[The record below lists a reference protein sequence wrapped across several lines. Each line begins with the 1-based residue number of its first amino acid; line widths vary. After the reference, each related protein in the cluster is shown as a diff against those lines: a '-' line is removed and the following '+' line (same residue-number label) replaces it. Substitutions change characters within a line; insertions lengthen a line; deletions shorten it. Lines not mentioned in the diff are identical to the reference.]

1 MSLSAYQR
9 VRTLTETPRAMECRL
24 IREITGDLIGA
35 RDAGATG
42 ISLAPVLFR
51 NREMWGAFGSACGAR
66 GNMLPDT
73 LRASIVSLSLWVDRY
88 TSDVI
93 AGRDAI
99 EPLIDVNR
107 QVLEGLQSFPG

>member
-1 MSLSAYQR
+1 
-9 VRTLTETPRAMECRL
+9 MECRL

-35 RDAGATG
+35 RDAGVTG
-42 ISLAPVLFR
+42 IPLAPVLFR
-51 NREMWGAFGSACGAR
+51 NREMWAAFGTACGAR

-73 LRASIVSLSLWVDRY
+73 LRASIVSLSLWVERY

-93 AGRDAI
+93 AGRDEI

>member
-24 IREITGDLIGA
+24 IREITGDMIGA
-35 RDAGATG
+35 RDAGVTG
-42 ISLAPVLFR
+42 IPLAPVLFR
-51 NREMWGAFGSACGAR
+51 NREMWAAFGTACGAR
-66 GNMLPDT
+66 GNMLPDA
-73 LRASIVSLSLWVDRY
+73 LRASIVSLSLWVERY

-93 AGRDAI
+93 AGRDEI

>member
-9 VRTLTETPRAMECRL
+9 ARTMTESPRAMECRL
-24 IREITGDLIGA
+24 IREVTGDLIGA
-35 RDAGATG
+35 RDAGVTG
-42 ISLAPVLFR
+42 VTLAPVLFR
-51 NREMWGAFGSACGAR
+51 NREMWAAFGSACGAR
-66 GNMLPDT
+66 GNMLPDP

-93 AGRDAI
+93 AGRDEI

-107 QVLEGLQSFPG
+107 QVLEGLQTLPS